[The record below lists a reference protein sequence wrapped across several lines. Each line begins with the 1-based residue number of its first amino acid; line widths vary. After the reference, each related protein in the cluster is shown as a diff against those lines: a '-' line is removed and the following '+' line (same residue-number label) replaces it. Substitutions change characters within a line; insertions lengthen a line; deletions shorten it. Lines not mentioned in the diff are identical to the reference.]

1 MSQRRNQAGM
11 FPGAFGGFSRI
22 GEQEMYDPTWANIDF
37 ADFKGLDMNLIN
49 ENAKFSQEIAN
60 DRLKDILK
68 QRDAILDKVKL
79 HKRYS
84 DLKGQLDNK
93 LGSIIDN
100 MGNVQLSD
108 AANYTALNTN
118 LIKTKNDPV
127 LQNAVKVSEEA
138 MAYEKYKSEHPEI
151 VDQAWNN
158 GELENNNEI
167 NFQRFLRGETND
179 FQFNP
184 VYKEYGVQAKA
195 DAFVKDLPAEERNS
209 IEKYG
214 VYGLQEKAVED
225 KSVARVQQAFEPFK
239 QGLMQDPEFISWYN
253 RRGKYEE
260 NRGGSIDDVI
270 NNMFKSSAARY
281 GTSTPNIKVSM
292 PREHP
297 DIGTGIQIAE
307 NARAQGRYDAEVE
320 EGTLG
325 GGRGNNSATGQPYVN
340 YNDSTFS
347 PVGNETTLIQA
358 DKINTLKNLLNKSQQ
373 KGGEGAKPI
382 LLSDPNKDSI
392 VRNKKQEAIRYTSE
406 YQPTGY
412 FTKGN
417 NNNVFVEVKG
427 KDDKIYYV
435 QYDQG
440 NFERNVVGVPANTT
454 TSTNTPSEKEKVDG
468 VYDPSTGKIK

>member
-37 ADFKGLDMNLIN
+37 ADFQGLNMGLIN
-49 ENAKFSQEIAN
+49 QNAQFAQEVAN

-84 DLKGQLDNK
+84 DLQGQLDNK

-118 LIKTKNDPV
+118 LIKAKNDPV
-127 LQNAVKVSEEA
+127 LQSAVKVSEEA

-151 VDQAWNN
+151 ADQAWNN
-158 GELENNNEI
+158 GGLENNNEI

-184 VYKEYGVQAKA
+184 VYKEYDLQAKA
-195 DAFVKDLPAEERNS
+195 DAFAKDLPAEERNS

-225 KSVARVQQAFEPFK
+225 KSVARVQQAFEGFK
-239 QGLMQDPEFISWYN
+239 QGLMQDPEFMSWYN
-253 RRGKYEE
+253 RRGKFEQ

-281 GTSTPNIKVSM
+281 GTTTPNVKVSM
-292 PREHP
+292 PRENP
-297 DIGTGIQIAE
+297 DIGTGIQLAE
-307 NARAQGRYDAEVE
+307 NARAQGRYNAELAA
-320 EGTLG
+320 GTLG
-325 GGRGNNSATGQPYVN
+325 GGSGNNSTGVQPQIDYINNSVTPVN
-340 YNDSTFS
+340 SKSPLDDAERINSLTNMIISS
-347 PVGNETTLIQA
+347 PVG
-358 DKINTLKNLLNKSQQ
+358 
-373 KGGEGAKPI
+373 KGGADLFNNTQDGVKAVYTEGGKD
-382 LLSDPNKDSI
+382 LKGKVVKYDPSNFK
-392 VRNKKQEAIRYTSE
+392 
-406 YQPTGY
+406 PTGS
-412 FTKGN
+412 FSE
-417 NNNVFVEVKG
+417 FKG
-427 KDDKIYYV
+427 KVYIQLKDTRYNKNYFLPFDK
-435 QYDQG
+435 QS
-440 NFERNVVGVPANTT
+440 FEQTMLRIPNNTT
-454 TSTNTPSEKEKVDG
+454 TNNTQKTNIG
-468 VYDPSTGKIK
+468 L

>member
-37 ADFKGLDMNLIN
+37 ADFQGLNMGLIN
-49 ENAKFSQEIAN
+49 QNAQFAQEVAN

-84 DLKGQLDNK
+84 DLQGQLDNK

-151 VDQAWNN
+151 ADQAWNN
-158 GELENNNEI
+158 GGLENNNEI

-184 VYKEYGVQAKA
+184 VYKEYDLQAKA
-195 DAFVKDLPAEERNS
+195 DAFAKDLPAEERNS

-225 KSVARVQQAFEPFK
+225 KSVARVQQAFEGFK
-239 QGLMQDPEFISWYN
+239 QGLMQDPEFMSWYN
-253 RRGKYEE
+253 RRGKYEQ

-292 PREHP
+292 PRENP
-297 DIGTGIQIAE
+297 DIGTGIQLAE
-307 NARAQGRYDAEVE
+307 NARAQGRYNAEVAA
-320 EGTLG
+320 GTLG
-325 GGRGNNSATGQPYVN
+325 GGSGNNSAGVQPQIDYINNSVTPVN
-340 YNDSTFS
+340 SKSALTQKEVTNSLT
-347 PVGNETTLIQA
+347 NM
-358 DKINTLKNLLNKSQQ
+358 LLNSTAGT
-373 KGGEGAKPI
+373 GGFTVYNNTIDGVKAKTTRGEEI
-382 LLSDPNKDSI
+382 KYNPNDF
-392 VRNKKQEAIRYTSE
+392 E
-406 YQPTGY
+406 PTGS
-412 FTKGN
+412 FSESKGK
-417 NNNVFVEVKG
+417 VYIEVKDTRYN
-427 KDDKIYYV
+427 KNYFIPFNK
-435 QYDQG
+435 QA
-440 NFERNVVGVPANTT
+440 FEQNMLGIPANTT
-454 TSTNTPSEKEKVDG
+454 TNNTQKTNIG
-468 VYDPSTGKIK
+468 I